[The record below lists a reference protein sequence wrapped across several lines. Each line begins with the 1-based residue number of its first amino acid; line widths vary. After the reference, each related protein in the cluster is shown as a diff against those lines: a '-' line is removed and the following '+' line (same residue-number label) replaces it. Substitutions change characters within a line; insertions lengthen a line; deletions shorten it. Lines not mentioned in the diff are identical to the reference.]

1 MHIKDSFRCIGINP
15 LSSRLASI
23 NVDGAAINTGI
34 HSGLGVKFKETAP
47 WRRVIHCFNHRLEL
61 SVKDM
66 FNGLFF
72 KDINTMLVKLYCLYR
87 KSPKRLRELKTFG

>member
-47 WRRVIHCFNHRLEL
+47 WISVIHCFNHGLEL
-61 SVKDM
+61 AVRDSSMK
-66 FNGLFF
+66 
-72 KDINTMLVKLYCLYR
+72 C
-87 KSPKRLRELKTFG
+87 SSKTQCWSNCTTFTEKV